1 MAQKPRENPLSNSQM
16 RNSRSDLI
24 YSNPRGYMVAEIVL
38 LINTSMETQS
48 SKCQT
53 WWLVGLIVNSRVVEL
68 ES

>member
-1 MAQKPRENPLSNSQM
+1 MIHEGSG
-16 RNSRSDLI
+16 LI
-24 YSNPRGYMVAEIVL
+24 YSNPRGHMVAEIVL
-38 LINTSMETQS
+38 IINTSMETQS